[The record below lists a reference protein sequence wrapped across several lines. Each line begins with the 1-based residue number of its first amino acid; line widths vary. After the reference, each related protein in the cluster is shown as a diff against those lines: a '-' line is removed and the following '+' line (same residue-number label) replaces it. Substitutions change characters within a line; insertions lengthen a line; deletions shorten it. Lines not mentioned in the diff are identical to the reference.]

1 MRVTIACPEGLIDDA
16 NQLATALGQG
26 VADLKSFR
34 ATLWQDD
41 QANRFACASFEADE
55 DWVAKAATEI
65 QRPGWDSGPSYA
77 INLTGA
83 RRAQTS
89 LQLWLASDTETQPP
103 AALPDRLTAIAG
115 LSAERA
121 LEMMALSV
129 M

>member
-1 MRVTIACPEGLIDDA
+1 MRVTIACPEGMISDA
-16 NQLATALGQG
+16 NQLAMALGQG
-26 VADLKSFR
+26 VADLQSFR
-34 ATLWQDD
+34 AALWQDD
-41 QANRFACASFEADE
+41 QANRYACASFEADE
-55 DWVAKAATEI
+55 DWVTKLATEI
-65 QRPGWDSGPSYA
+65 QRPGWDSGPTYA

-89 LQLWLASDTETQPP
+89 LGLWLASDTETQPP

-121 LEMMALSV
+121 LEMMALTA